1 VIDIVRDYAAIGMG
15 TAQAATTRV
24 AGVGRDAVGA
34 VIGLAQVDPA
44 ALPLANVSV
53 DPRGVASHGREAVR
67 GLLAGDVDGVINRLG
82 LVKKSELHA
91 VRAQLHRLE
100 RRLGDVRGE
109 R

>member
-24 AGVGRDAVGA
+24 AGVGREAIGA
-34 VIGLAQVDPA
+34 VVGLAQVDTA
-44 ALPLANVSV
+44 SLPMPNVQV
-53 DPRGVASHGREAVR
+53 DARAVASHGRDAVR

-82 LVKKSELHA
+82 LAKKSELNA
-91 VRAQLHRLE
+91 VRVQLHRLE

>member
-1 VIDIVRDYAAIGMG
+1 MIDIVRDYAAIGMG

-24 AGVGRDAVGA
+24 AGVGRDAVEA
-34 VIGLAQVDPA
+34 VVGLAQVDPA
-44 ALPLANVSV
+44 SLPLPSVTV
-53 DPRGVASHGREAVR
+53 DPRAMASQGRDAVR